1 MAAER
6 RNGVLTVLVV
16 ALVVVAAIAVGVVL
30 RSRDPARGP
39 HVLVV
44 GDSVTYMSANPIKDA
59 FDWTDNTNVQG
70 RPGYRTDQLVPIAL
84 EFVGKDRPDD
94 LVVLTGYNDLLQ
106 LQDEGAAVEQMM
118 GIAADQTCAVWL
130 LVPTKG
136 EYPADA
142 ARDFNTR
149 VVALAED
156 HPNVHVSTDW
166 RDAVDATDGPD
177 PDPALISDDHVHP
190 VADGE
195 ARLAQA
201 MEEGVSSGCR

>member
-6 RNGVLTVLVV
+6 RNGFLTVVVV
-16 ALVVVAAIAVGVVL
+16 ALVVVAAVAVGVVL

-39 HVLVV
+39 QVLAV

-59 FDWTDNTNVQG
+59 FDWTDNVDVQG

-84 EFVGKDRPDD
+84 EFVDADD
-94 LVVLTGYNDLLQ
+94 PEVLVVFTGYNDLTQ
-106 LQDEGAAVEQMM
+106 GVDTSQAVEQMM
-118 GIAADQTCAVWL
+118 DVAAAQPCAVWL

-136 EYPADA
+136 DYAPDA
-142 ARDFNTR
+142 AEAFNSR

-156 HPNVHVSTDW
+156 RGSVHLSTDW

-177 PDPALISDDHVHP
+177 PDPALVSEDHIHP

-195 ARLAQA
+195 VRLAQA
-201 MEEGVSSGCR
+201 MEEAASRECR